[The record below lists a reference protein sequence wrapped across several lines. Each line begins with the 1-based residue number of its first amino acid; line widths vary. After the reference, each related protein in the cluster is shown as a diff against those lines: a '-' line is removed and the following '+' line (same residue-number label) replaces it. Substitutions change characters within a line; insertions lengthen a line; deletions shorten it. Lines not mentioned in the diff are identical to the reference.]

1 LWSLEDLVP
10 GKRKKSMQEVA
21 ISEFKAKCLSL
32 LEEVSKTRTPLRVT
46 RRGKAIAD
54 VVPASSETEERSWIG
69 SMSDSIDIVGDI
81 ISPVID
87 VDAIEALKN

>member
-1 LWSLEDLVP
+1 MQ
-10 GKRKKSMQEVA
+10 GQRKKPIQEVA

-32 LEEVSKTRTPLRVT
+32 LKEVSKTRTPLRVT

-54 VVPASSETEERSWIG
+54 VVPASSESEERGWMG

-81 ISPVID
+81 VSPVID